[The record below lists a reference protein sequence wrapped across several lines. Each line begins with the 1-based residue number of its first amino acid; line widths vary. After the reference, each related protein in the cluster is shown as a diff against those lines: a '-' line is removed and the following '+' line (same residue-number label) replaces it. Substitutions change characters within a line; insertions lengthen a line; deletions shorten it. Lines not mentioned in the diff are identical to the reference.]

1 MEDKIVRKLYIP
13 QLDPV
18 ASTAFNVTMAMG
30 GCKTILESFYSV
42 VESKRQVI
50 QDHVTLE
57 DRTLV
62 DWTMSNVLKSTS
74 VVSHAALF

>member
-13 QLDPV
+13 QLDP
-18 ASTAFNVTMAMG
+18 AAGAAFNVTMAMG
-30 GCKTILESFYSV
+30 GCKAILESFYCV

-62 DWTMSNVLKSTS
+62 DWTMSNVLKSTG
-74 VVSHAALF
+74 VVSRAALF